1 MNVVGEIKWYLDGDY
16 AHLRFS
22 EGVGSFAIDTVMV
35 PAAHCSKGIGTKL
48 IRHIL
53 ILADQLGK
61 QVRLSARP
69 IGGTS
74 EARLQRLIAY
84 YQKFGFYVEDR
95 GNSIAYMVR
104 KVPPSGKKT
113 VSGCELVTPTQ

>member
-1 MNVVGEIKWYLDGDY
+1 MNLVGELKWYLDGDY

-22 EGVGSFAIDTVMV
+22 EGIGSFSIDTVMV
-35 PAAHCSKGIGTKL
+35 PAAHRSKGIGTKL

-69 IGGTS
+69 IGDTS
-74 EARLQRLIAY
+74 EERLQRLIAY
-84 YQKFGFYVEDR
+84 YQRFGFCLEDR

-104 KVPPSGKKT
+104 NVPVVENKSE
-113 VSGCELVTPTQ
+113 VIA

>member
-22 EGVGSFAIDTVMV
+22 EGIGSFSIDTVMV
-35 PAAHCSKGIGTKL
+35 PAIHRSKGIGGKL
-48 IRHIL
+48 IGHIL

-69 IGGTS
+69 IGDTS
-74 EARLQRLIAY
+74 EERLQRLIAY
-84 YQKFGFYVEDR
+84 YQRFGFYVEDR

-104 KVPPSGKKT
+104 DVPTTFKPEI
-113 VSGCELVTPTQ
+113 VE

>member
-22 EGVGSFAIDTVMV
+22 EGVGSFSIDTVMV
-35 PAAHCSKGIGTKL
+35 PAVHRSKGIGSRL
-48 IRHIL
+48 IGHIL
-53 ILADQLGK
+53 ILADRLGK

-69 IGGTS
+69 IGDTS
-74 EARLQRLIAY
+74 EERLQRLIAY
-84 YQKFGFYVEDR
+84 YQRFGFYVEDR

-104 KVPPSGKKT
+104 DVPTVEDATGVGTVKV
-113 VSGCELVTPTQ
+113 VV

>member
-22 EGVGSFAIDTVMV
+22 EGIGSFSIDTVMV
-35 PAAHCSKGIGTKL
+35 PAVHRGKGIGSRL
-48 IRHIL
+48 IGHIL

-69 IGGTS
+69 IGDTS
-74 EARLQRLIAY
+74 EERLQRLIAY
-84 YQKFGFYVEDR
+84 YQRFGFYVEDR

-104 KVPPSGKKT
+104 DVP
-113 VSGCELVTPTQ
+113 VTDKSEVAT